1 MRRLGSLEG
10 IRLLRWPRTV
20 ENARA
25 LQEELRS
32 RVKLTGG
39 PRRVRR
45 IAGADIAYDR
55 TGLAFAAVVVMS
67 FPEGEILESAQAAG
81 FPHFPYVPGYLTFR
95 EGPFLVAA
103 LSRLTQQ
110 PDLCFFDGQ
119 GLAHP
124 RRFGLAC
131 HMGVLLDMPS
141 IGCAKSLLVGV
152 HGEPG
157 PKRGDWDAILLDG
170 EKVGAALR
178 TRAGVKPIFVSPGH
192 RINLKDA
199 IRWALATSRFR
210 IPEPIRLAEQFVN
223 RLKREH
229 PPRFRPHLRRRNRQ
243 EWFGG
248 RCL

>member
-1 MRRLGSLEG
+1 MRRLELGQASLEG
-10 IRLLRWPRTV
+10 IRLLRWPRSV
-20 ENARA
+20 DDARA

-39 PRRVRR
+39 PRQVRR

-67 FPEGEILESAQAAG
+67 FPEGRVIEFAHAAG

-95 EGPFLVAA
+95 EGPFLLAA
-103 LSRLTQQ
+103 LSRLPQL
-110 PDLCFFDGQ
+110 PDLCLFDGQ

-152 HGEPG
+152 YGEPG
-157 PKRGDWDAILLDG
+157 PKRGNWSPIRLED
-170 EKVGAALR
+170 EEVGAAVR
-178 TRAGVKPIFVSPGH
+178 TRTGAKPIFVSPGH
-192 RINLKDA
+192 RISTKEAVKL
-199 IRWALATSRFR
+199 ALATSHFR
-210 IPEPIRLAEQFVN
+210 VPEPIRLAEQLVN

-229 PPRFRPHLRRRNRQ
+229 PPPVPPSSPPP
-243 EWFGG
+243 
-248 RCL
+248 